1 MLSLTLAKV
10 GTAEEFW
17 QPLLHLIINHL
28 QNTNGID
35 HLNDLLI
42 VTNLLYMLAAQ
53 EEMSTPDQVRS
64 IVHILEQDSK
74 LENLLK

>member
-17 QPLLHLIINHL
+17 QPLLNLIINHL